1 MCQMIYPKKKTMR
14 AKGRTETSSAAPG
27 LRDLAS
33 ESHRVPAS
41 IGGRTPPGARRDD
54 HAIQPPA
61 ARVVRELAM
70 PWSVTSILEI
80 ATMSVVERIAAV
92 RAGLPAS
99 LLPQIAEQMSMT
111 LDRLYGI
118 LSVPRATAIRKV
130 TGRKTLSLPESERL
144 LALAS
149 LANRV
154 QDIVRESG
162 VDGGA
167 FNAFAWTGRWLGRP
181 NAALGGVTPES
192 LMDTIEGRALVAQL
206 VEQMQSGAYA

>member
-1 MCQMIYPKKKTMR
+1 MPDARHDDYAIL
-14 AKGRTETSSAAPG
+14 TSP
-27 LRDLAS
+27 
-33 ESHRVPAS
+33 
-41 IGGRTPPGARRDD
+41 T
-54 HAIQPPA
+54 
-61 ARVVRELAM
+61 RVVRESAAQ
-70 PWSVTSILEI
+70 WSVASVTEI
-80 ATMSVVERIAAV
+80 DTMSVAERIAAL

-111 LDRLYGI
+111 LDRLYAI

-130 TGRKTLSLPESERL
+130 SSRKALSLPESERL

-162 VDGGA
+162 TDA
-167 FNAFAWTGRWLGRP
+167 TFNAFAWTGRWLGRP

-192 LMDTIEGRALVAQL
+192 MMDTIEGRALVAQL
-206 VEQMQSGAYA
+206 IDHMQSGAYA

>member
-1 MCQMIYPKKKTMR
+1 
-14 AKGRTETSSAAPG
+14 
-27 LRDLAS
+27 
-33 ESHRVPAS
+33 
-41 IGGRTPPGARRDD
+41 
-54 HAIQPPA
+54 
-61 ARVVRELAM
+61 
-70 PWSVTSILEI
+70 
-80 ATMSVVERIAAV
+80 MSVVERIAAL

-111 LDRLYGI
+111 LDRLYAI

-130 TGRKTLSLPESERL
+130 TGRKALSLPESERL

-149 LANRV
+149 LATRV

-162 VDGGA
+162 ADAA

-192 LMDTIEGRALVAQL
+192 LMDTIEGRALVAQ
-206 VEQMQSGAYA
+206 VIDQMQSGAYA

>member
-1 MCQMIYPKKKTMR
+1 MSYPKKRATS
-14 AKGRTETSSAAPG
+14 AKGRKESSSAKPRQTERA
-27 LRDLAS
+27 DLAS
-33 ESHRVPAS
+33 VSHRVSAKD
-41 IGGRTPPGARRDD
+41 GGRTPSDARHDNY
-54 HAIQPPA
+54 
-61 ARVVRELAM
+61 VVRPLSSRGVRESVV
-70 PWSVTSILEI
+70 PWSVASVMEI
-80 ATMSVVERIAAV
+80 ATMSVVERIAAL

-111 LDRLYGI
+111 LDRVYAI

-130 TGRKTLSLPESERL
+130 TGRKTLSLTESERL

-162 VDGGA
+162 TNAA
-167 FNAFAWTGRWLGRP
+167 FNAFEWTGRWLGRP

-192 LMDTIEGRALVAQL
+192 LMDTIEGRALVAQ
-206 VEQMQSGAYA
+206 VIDHMQSGAYA

>member
-1 MCQMIYPKKKTMR
+1 MSYPKKRVIR
-14 AKGRTETSSAAPG
+14 AKGRIETSSASPQP
-27 LRDLAS
+27 LERQDLAS
-33 ESHRVPAS
+33 VSQRVSAKA
-41 IGGRTPPGARRDD
+41 GGRIPSDARHDEYAGR
-54 HAIQPPA
+54 PSPS
-61 ARVVRELAM
+61 RGVRESAV
-70 PWSVTSILEI
+70 PWSVTSILEV
-80 ATMSVVERIAAV
+80 ATMSVVERIAAL

-111 LDRLYGI
+111 MDRLYSI

-130 TGRKTLSLPESERL
+130 TGRKALSLSESERL

-181 NAALGGVTPES
+181 NAALGGATPES